1 MLWPVGSYILIQGPY
16 SNTPTMFFT
25 VGTTVLL
32 MMTNHSLPKR
42 TPSTETSPGR
52 STHRRLIN
60 AAPLAT
66 RDRVDGKS
74 LFSCSLT
81 LALER
86 TLQGGCIFPSNAI
99 KPTSDFPARW
109 RQQEGGSGA
118 LAWVPSFS
126 ACTADLVLLNP
137 DSGRPRNGDTGH
149 RQTPVGI
156 TPHPHLSLVPDLPSL
171 SPGSLFII

>member
-1 MLWPVGSYILIQGPY
+1 MIWPVQSHILIQGPY

-25 VGTTVLL
+25 VGSTVLL
-32 MMTNHSLPKR
+32 MMTNHSLPQEQNSFHMGCHLPWR
-42 TPSTETSPGR
+42 QALGASHS
-52 STHRRLIN
+52 RRLIN

-66 RDRVDGKS
+66 RDGVDGKF

-109 RQQEGGSGA
+109 RQREGGQVPWSQCQAARPA
-118 LAWVPSFS
+118 LQTSSYLTP
-126 ACTADLVLLNP
+126 TQGGLVTETQGT
-137 DSGRPRNGDTGH
+137 GRPRSESLLIHTCH
-149 RQTPVGI
+149 WCQTFP
-156 TPHPHLSLVPDLPSL
+156 L
-171 SPGSLFII
+171 